1 MLTRSKARLQ
11 KLVKENKMEN
21 EQVKN
26 VPVSVEES
34 EEVEIYNQLGDQ
46 EVIEREAR
54 ETREEL
60 SEIMARGQQQNYE
73 TSESRVMEMP
83 RSNDMQMMLEMLK
96 SLTEGQKSQ
105 QEDIKMIRVLKE
117 GQDKLVED
125 NKVIKLDLI
134 QVREEIKATNN
145 KFAAELQALNQA
157 LREEIKS
164 SKEEWKEEVK
174 KTEQRF
180 EKIVKQNNE
189 NYKSEINKSTKNLSD
204 NLNRINQEVR
214 KEIKEVKTMTTENK
228 EENRRIIKQQENMEE
243 QIRKLAEEKGR
254 RIDEVKETQ
263 EQLQRKVSELESR
276 PSTSNHTTV
285 ALSQDIIKDVK
296 YNGREAY
303 PMEFLQELKEIKEQF
318 YPNRGIKW
326 ISRHLEGEAMIW
338 WRIVQQQINTY
349 EQFEE
354 AFIRKYWNQQVQEG
368 IRDNLEFGSYK
379 SHGGLS
385 MIQYFERKILQCR
398 QLIPPITEQHLI
410 RKLARHYGK
419 EIEVAI
425 ITRGINNVEQFEHLL
440 REFATITERESRNWF
455 NKLTNRDE
463 SHSGRIVNDNIR
475 GKGWKKEGERERF
488 VKREGGQNLPFER
501 DEKTVRPSNV
511 NTLTVE
517 GQCPN
522 TSPNTNTKNGPLAT
536 NRHST

>member
-1 MLTRSKARLQ
+1 MLTRSKAR
-11 KLVKENKMEN
+11 KLIKENKMDS

-26 VPVSVEES
+26 VTVSIEES

-46 EVIEREAR
+46 EMIEREAR

-60 SEIMARGQQQNYE
+60 SEIRARGPTQNSE
-73 TSESRVMEMP
+73 TSESSVMEKP
-83 RSNDMQMMLEMLK
+83 RQNEMQMIIEMLK
-96 SLTEGQKSQ
+96 GQQEVMKKQ
-105 QEDIKMIRVLKE
+105 QEDIKMIRVLKVDLDKIVEDNKVNYNSLKE

-125 NKVIKLDLI
+125 NKIIKVDLS
-134 QVREEIKATNN
+134 QVREEIKST
-145 KFAAELQALNQA
+145 KSQFTAELQSLNQV

-164 SKEEWKEEVK
+164 SNDSCREEIK
-174 KTEQRF
+174 KSEQKF
-180 EKIVKQNNE
+180 EKIIKQNND
-189 NYKSEINKSTKNLSD
+189 NCKSEISKATRNLSD

-243 QIRKLAEEKGR
+243 HIRKLAEEKGR
-254 RIDEVKETQ
+254 RIDEVKENQ

-285 ALSQDIIKDVK
+285 ALSQEIIKEVK

-303 PMEFLQELKEIKEQF
+303 PMEFLQELKEIKDQF
-318 YPNRGIKW
+318 YPNGGIKW

-338 WRIVQQQINTY
+338 WRIVQPQLNTY

-379 SHGGLS
+379 SHGGLT

-440 REFATITERESRNWF
+440 REFATITERESRNWV
-455 NKLTNRDE
+455 NKSTNIEE
-463 SHSGRIVNDNIR
+463 SHSGRVVNDNIR

-488 VKREGGQNLPFER
+488 VKREGGAEC
-501 DEKTVRPSNV
+501 TI
-511 NTLTVE
+511 
-517 GQCPN
+517 
-522 TSPNTNTKNGPLAT
+522 
-536 NRHST
+536 